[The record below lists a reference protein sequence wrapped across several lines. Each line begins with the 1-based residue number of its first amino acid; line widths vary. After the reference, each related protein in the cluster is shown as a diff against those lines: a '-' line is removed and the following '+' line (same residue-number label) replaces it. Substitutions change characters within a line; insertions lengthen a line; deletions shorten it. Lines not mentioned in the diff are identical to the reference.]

1 MQLRIDLR
9 RGDMEAV
16 AFLEAGPFDLDAA
29 VRQVLEQLSRIGV
42 KRLPDETE
50 LREALTAFANGSA
63 PPEGVVVARGD
74 PPRPGVPAQILPFFP
89 VRNTPLQDDVD
100 PLEKYAANVVYPGD
114 PVLQKTPPSPG
125 IPGTNLF
132 DRTIP
137 APDGRDIPVVPGDGI
152 QGPGEDDIFRATT
165 YGVVLF
171 DRGRLW
177 VADAVHLSD
186 DRMEARITV
195 LPDPRA
201 DEALHVKRVL
211 TALEKLGIRAGVD
224 QKTVVEAIRKARAT
238 GRPVPDVVAARGK
251 EPVHG
256 REAGYKLRF
265 DPEKKVGKVLEGG
278 RIDFREAEA
287 VKNVKKGEV
296 LADVIP
302 PVEPQDG
309 YRVDG
314 VTLRARMERFPGLK
328 PGQNTV
334 PSESGK
340 QILADVDGMIVV
352 QGGKFHIVDE
362 YLVPGDVDYRTGNI
376 RASGRVLIRGGV
388 KPGFEVEAGKDV
400 QIGGD
405 VEQARVKTAG
415 RLEVRGGIT
424 AESHVSAGSV
434 HAKYILSSEVE
445 SEGDVEVSG
454 SITNSRIYARGR
466 VRATGGKGAI
476 LGGEVNAALG
486 IEARTI
492 GSPSAKTHVAVGV
505 DLRVLREIERVD
517 KERSAVLDE
526 LKVVQSNLGK
536 AFLKDPRA
544 ALATIPPALRKC
556 KVELLHKMK
565 ELYEKE
571 KELAARRDELA
582 ARMREQ
588 QAAEIA
594 VTGEIHAGTRITC
607 ATACTVLTETLRYV
621 ILYFDPAENRI
632 LWRRLKSSAG

>member
-29 VRQVLEQLSRIGV
+29 VRQVREQLGRIGV
-42 KRLPDETE
+42 KRLPDEDE
-50 LREALTAFANGSA
+50 LRRALAPLANGSA

-74 PPRPGVPAQILPFFP
+74 PPQPGVPAQILPFFP
-89 VRNTPLQDDVD
+89 VRNTPLQDGID

-114 PVLQKTPPSPG
+114 PVLQKTPPSSG

-132 DRTIP
+132 GRSIP

-177 VADAVHLSD
+177 IADAVRIAD

-201 DEALHVKRVL
+201 EESLHVKRVL
-211 TALEKLGIRAGVD
+211 TALERLGVRAGVD
-224 QKTVVEAIRKARAT
+224 QKAIVEAVRRARAT

-251 EPVHG
+251 PPVHG

-314 VTLRARMERFPGLK
+314 SMLRARMERFPGLK

-334 PSESGK
+334 PSESGE
-340 QILADVDGMIVV
+340 QILADADGMIVV

-362 YLVPGDVDYRTGNI
+362 YLVAGDVDYRTGNI
-376 RASGRVLIRGGV
+376 RASGRVIIRGGV

-405 VEQARVKTAG
+405 VEQARVKAAG
-415 RLEVRGGIT
+415 ALDVRGGIT

-434 HAKYILSSEVE
+434 RAKYVLSSEVE

-454 SITNSRIYARGR
+454 AITNSRIYARGR
-466 VRATGGKGAI
+466 VRVLGGKAAI

-505 DLRVLREIERVD
+505 DLRVLREIEHVD

-526 LKVVQSNLGK
+526 LRVVQSNLGK

-544 ALATIPPALRKC
+544 ALAAIPPALRKG
-556 KVELLHKMK
+556 KIELLHKMR

-594 VTGEIHAGTRITC
+594 VTGEIHAGTRVTC

-621 ILYFDPAENRI
+621 VLYFDPGENRI
-632 LWRRLKSSAG
+632 LWRRLKSSGG